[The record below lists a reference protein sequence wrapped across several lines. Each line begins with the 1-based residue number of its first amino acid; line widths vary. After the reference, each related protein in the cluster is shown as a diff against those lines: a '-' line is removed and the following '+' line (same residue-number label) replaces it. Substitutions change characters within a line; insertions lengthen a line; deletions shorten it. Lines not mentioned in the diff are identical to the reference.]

1 MTIDGSHA
9 CHPALV
15 LTPFR
20 YKDNLTVG
28 RLSGSLGREG
38 DCIIVRNYYVPILGG
53 SGATARKLTFS
64 PHVET
69 DRPHLRWANLLPAG
83 ATRIAHVLPPSSA
96 QPALRRIRG
105 FGRTGVN

>member
-28 RLSGSLGREG
+28 RLCGFLGREG
-38 DCIIVRNYYVPILGG
+38 DCIIVRNYYVPVLKWSGSPPHASQLSVPTSKPIAPVIRVNLNQPGG
-53 SGATARKLTFS
+53 LSVADIPPRT
-64 PHVET
+64 
-69 DRPHLRWANLLPAG
+69 
-83 ATRIAHVLPPSSA
+83 TRITHPIPL
-96 QPALRRIRG
+96 
-105 FGRTGVN
+105 